1 MITGSIVALATPMK
15 VNGDIDWEALRRLVG
30 FHLDNGTD
38 AIVAA
43 GTTGEPTTMSF
54 AEHFD
59 VIRAVVEE
67 VNGRIPVIA
76 GTGANA
82 TSEAVELARYASEV
96 GADYCLS
103 VCPYYNKPTQEG
115 LFQHFKAVA
124 EGSRLP
130 VILYNVPGRTC
141 SDLYNETV
149 LRLAEVDNIIGLK
162 DATGNLERAE
172 ELIARLKGSGFMLYS
187 GDDATACDFMLM
199 GGHGDISVTANVTPR
214 AMHELCT
221 AAVAGDADKAHQ
233 INTRLMPLHTNLG
246 IESNPIP
253 VKWALHRMGLMEP
266 GIRLPLTWLSEKYH
280 STVGEALQLAGVID
294 D

>member
-15 VNGDIDWEALRRLVG
+15 VNGDIDWEALRRLVH

-67 VNGRIPVIA
+67 VDGRIPVIA
-76 GTGANA
+76 GTGSNN
-82 TSEAVELARYASEV
+82 TTEAVELTRYAKEV
-96 GADYCLS
+96 GADYCLT
-103 VCPYYNKPTQEG
+103 VAPYYNKPTQEG
-115 LFQHFKAVA
+115 LYQHFKVIA
-124 EGSRLP
+124 ETSDLP

-141 SDLYNETV
+141 SDIYNETV
-149 LRLAEVDNIIGLK
+149 LRLAEVDNIVGLK

-172 ELIARLKGSGFMLYS
+172 DLIARLEGSGFMLYS
-187 GDDATACDFMLM
+187 GDDGTACDFMLM
-199 GGHGDISVTANVTPR
+199 GGHGDISVTANVAPG
-214 AMHELCT
+214 AMHELC
-221 AAVAGDADKAHQ
+221 AAAIAGETDKAHQ

-246 IESNPIP
+246 IEANPIP
-253 VKWALHRMGLMEP
+253 VKWALNRMGMLEP

-280 STVGEALQLAGVID
+280 STVSEAMQLAGLIED
-294 D
+294 

>member
-15 VNGDIDWEALRRLVG
+15 TSGEIDWEALRRLVG

-38 AIVAA
+38 GIVAA

-59 VIRAVVEE
+59 VIRTVVEE

-82 TSEAVELARYASEV
+82 TSEAVELARYAKEV

-124 EGSRLP
+124 EGGDLP

-149 LRLAEVDNIIGLK
+149 FRLAEIDNIVGLK

-172 ELIARLKGSGFMLYS
+172 ELVERLRGTGFALYS
-187 GDDATACDFMLM
+187 GDDPTACEFMLM
-199 GGHGDISVTANVTPR
+199 GGHGDISVTANVAPH
-214 AMHELCT
+214 AMHELCR
-221 AAVAGDADKAHQ
+221 AALDGDTERAHQ
-233 INTRLMPLHTNLG
+233 INTRLMPLHTALG
-246 IESNPIP
+246 VEANPIP
-253 VKWALHRMGLMEP
+253 VKWGLNRMGYADP

-280 STVGEALQLAGVID
+280 STVGEALQLAGVLD

>member
-15 VNGDIDWEALRRLVG
+15 ASGEIDWEALRRLVS

-59 VIRAVVEE
+59 VIRTVVEE
-67 VNGRIPVIA
+67 VHGRIPVIA

-82 TSEAVELARYASEV
+82 TSEAVELARYAKEV

-115 LFQHFKAVA
+115 LYQHFKAVA
-124 EGSRLP
+124 EGGELP

-149 LRLAEVDNIIGLK
+149 FRLAELDNIVGLK

-172 ELIARLKGSGFMLYS
+172 ELIDRLKGTGFALYS
-187 GDDATACDFMLM
+187 GDDPTACDFMLM
-199 GGHGDISVTANVTPR
+199 GGHGDISVTANVAPH
-214 AMHELCT
+214 AMHELCE
-221 AAVAGDADKAHQ
+221 AAVSGDTERAHQ
-233 INTRLMPLHTNLG
+233 INTRLMPLHTALG
-246 IESNPIP
+246 VEANPIP
-253 VKWALHRMGLMEP
+253 VKWSLNRMGYADK

-280 STVGEALQLAGVID
+280 STVGEALQLAGVLED
-294 D
+294 

>member
-15 VNGDIDWEALRRLVG
+15 VTGEIDWQALRRLVN

-59 VIRAVVEE
+59 VIRSVVEE

-82 TSEAVELARYASEV
+82 TSEAVELARYAKEV

-115 LFQHFKAVA
+115 LYQHFKAVA
-124 EGSRLP
+124 EGGNLP

-149 LRLAEVDNIIGLK
+149 FRLAELDNIIGLK

-172 ELIARLKGSGFMLYS
+172 ELIDRLKGSGFALYS
-187 GDDATACDFMLM
+187 GDDSTACEFMLM
-199 GGHGDISVTANVTPR
+199 GGHGNISVTANVAPR
-214 AMHELCT
+214 AMHDLCE
-221 AAVAGDADKAHQ
+221 AAVSGDSERAHQ
-233 INTRLMPLHTNLG
+233 INSRLMSLHTSLG
-246 IESNPIP
+246 VEANPIP
-253 VKWALHRMGLMEP
+253 VKWALNRMGYADQGL
-266 GIRLPLTWLSEKYH
+266 RLPLTWLSGKYH
-280 STVGEALQLAGVID
+280 ATVDEALQLAGVLD

>member
-15 VNGDIDWEALRRLVG
+15 SNGEIDWEVLRKLVS
-30 FHLDNGTD
+30 FHLENGTD

-59 VIRAVVEE
+59 VIRTVVEE
-67 VNGRIPVIA
+67 VDGRIPVIA
-76 GTGANA
+76 GTGSNN
-82 TSEAVELARYASEV
+82 TTEAIELTRYAKEV

-103 VCPYYNKPTQEG
+103 VAPYYNKPTQEG
-115 LFQHFKAVA
+115 MYQHFKAIA
-124 EGSRLP
+124 ENCDLP
-130 VILYNVPGRTC
+130 VILYNVPGRTI
-141 SDLYNETV
+141 SDIYNETV
-149 LRLAEVDNIIGLK
+149 LRLAEVDNIVGLK
-162 DATGNLERAE
+162 DATGNLERAQ
-172 ELIARLKGSGFMLYS
+172 ELIQRLKGSDFMLYS

-199 GGHGDISVTANVTPR
+199 GGNGDISVTANVAPK
-214 AMHELCT
+214 AMHELCM
-221 AAVAGDADKAHQ
+221 AAIAGDAEKAHQ
-233 INTRLMPLHTNLG
+233 INTRLLPLHTNLG

-253 VKWALHRMGLMEP
+253 VKWALHRMGIIDT

-280 STVGEALQLAGVID
+280 STVSGALQSAGLID

>member
-15 VNGDIDWEALRRLVG
+15 ISGEIDWEALRRLVN
-30 FHLDNGTD
+30 FHLENGTD

-59 VIRAVVEE
+59 VIRTVVEE

-82 TSEAVELARYASEV
+82 TSEAVELARYAKEV

-124 EGSRLP
+124 EGANLP

-149 LRLAEVDNIIGLK
+149 FRLAEVDNIVGLK

-172 ELIARLKGSGFMLYS
+172 DLIERLKGSDFALYS
-187 GDDATACDFMLM
+187 GDDGTACDFMLM
-199 GGHGDISVTANVTPR
+199 GGNGDISVTANVAPR
-214 AMHELCT
+214 SMHELCV
-221 AAVAGDADKAHQ
+221 AATAGDYEKAHQ
-233 INTRLMPLHTNLG
+233 INARLLPLHASLG
-246 IESNPIP
+246 VEANPIP
-253 VKWALHRMGLMEP
+253 VKWALHRMGYAEQ
-266 GIRLPLTWLSEKYH
+266 GIRLPMTWLSEKYH
-280 STVGEALQLAGVID
+280 ATVSEALQLAGVID
-294 D
+294 G

>member
-15 VNGDIDWEALRRLVG
+15 ADGSIDWEALRRLVD

-38 AIVAA
+38 GIVAA

-59 VIRAVVEE
+59 VIRTVVEE

-82 TSEAVELARYASEV
+82 TSEAVELARYAKEV

-115 LFQHFKAVA
+115 LYQHFKAVA
-124 EGSRLP
+124 EGADMP

-149 LRLAEVDNIIGLK
+149 FRLAELNNIVGLK

-172 ELIARLKGSGFMLYS
+172 ELVDRLKGSDFMLYS

-199 GGHGDISVTANVTPR
+199 GGHGDISVTANVAPR
-214 AMHELCT
+214 SMHELCR
-221 AAVAGDADKAHQ
+221 AAVAGDTDSAHQ
-233 INTRLMPLHTNLG
+233 INTRLMPLHTLLG
-246 IESNPIP
+246 IEANPIP
-253 VKWALHRMGLMEP
+253 VKWALNRMGYVDT
-266 GIRLPLTWLSEKYH
+266 GIRLPMTWLSEKYH
-280 STVGEALQLAGVID
+280 STVGEALQMAGVVD
-294 D
+294 A

>member
-15 VNGDIDWEALRRLVG
+15 VNGDIDWEALRRLVH

-59 VIRAVVEE
+59 VIRTVVEE

-76 GTGANA
+76 GTGSNN
-82 TSEAVELARYASEV
+82 TTEAVELARYASEV
-96 GADYCLS
+96 GADCCLT
-103 VCPYYNKPTQEG
+103 VAPYYNKPTQEG
-115 LFQHFKAVA
+115 LFRHFKAIA
-124 EGSRLP
+124 ESSDLP

-141 SDLYNETV
+141 SDIYNETV
-149 LRLAEVDNIIGLK
+149 LRLAEVDKIIGLK

-172 ELIARLKGSGFMLYS
+172 DLIARLEGSGFMLYS

-199 GGHGDISVTANVTPR
+199 GGHGDISVTANVAPR
-214 AMHELCT
+214 SMHELAT
-221 AAVAGDADKAHQ
+221 AAVAGDSDRAHQ

-253 VKWALHRMGLMEP
+253 VKWALYRMGYIEP

-280 STVGEALQLAGVID
+280 STVSEALQLAGLID

>member
-15 VNGDIDWEALRRLVG
+15 TSGEIDWEALRRLVG
-30 FHLDNGTD
+30 FHLDHGTD

-59 VIRAVVEE
+59 VIRTVVEE
-67 VNGRIPVIA
+67 VRGRVPVIA

-82 TSEAVELARYASEV
+82 TSEAVELARYAKEV

-124 EGSRLP
+124 EGGDLP

-149 LRLAEVDNIIGLK
+149 FRLAEIDNIVGLK

-172 ELIARLKGSGFMLYS
+172 ELIDRLRDTGFSLYS
-187 GDDATACDFMLM
+187 GDDPTACEFMLM
-199 GGHGDISVTANVTPR
+199 GGHGDISVTANVAPH
-214 AMHELCT
+214 AMHELGR
-221 AAVAGDADKAHQ
+221 AALAGDTERAHQ
-233 INTRLMPLHTNLG
+233 INTRLMPLHTALG
-246 IESNPIP
+246 VEANPIP
-253 VKWALHRMGLMEP
+253 VKWGLNRMGYADR

-280 STVGEALQLAGVID
+280 STVGEALQLAGVLD

>member
-15 VNGDIDWEALRRLVG
+15 VNGDIDWEALRRLVN
-30 FHLDNGTD
+30 FHLENGTD

-59 VIRAVVEE
+59 VIRSVVEE

-82 TSEAVELARYASEV
+82 TSEAVELARYAGEV

-115 LFQHFKAVA
+115 LYQHFKAVA
-124 EGSRLP
+124 EGSKLP

-149 LRLAEVDNIIGLK
+149 LRLADVDNIIGLK

-172 ELIARLKGSGFMLYS
+172 DLITRLKGSGFMLYS

-199 GGHGDISVTANVTPR
+199 GGHGDISVTANVAPQ
-214 AMHELCT
+214 AMHELCV
-221 AAVAGDADKAHQ
+221 AAVGGDSDKAHQ
-233 INTRLMPLHTNLG
+233 INTRLMPLHTNLFV
-246 IESNPIP
+246 EANPIP
-253 VKWALHRMGLMEP
+253 VKWALNLMGLIP
-266 GIRLPLTWLSEKYH
+266 SGIRLPLTPLSEPMHDIVKK
-280 STVGEALQLAGVID
+280 ALMESGVI
-294 D
+294 

>member
-15 VNGDIDWEALRRLVG
+15 VNGDIDWEALRRLVN
-30 FHLDNGTD
+30 FHLENGTD
-38 AIVAA
+38 GIVAA

-82 TSEAVELARYASEV
+82 TSEAVELARYAGEV

-115 LFQHFKAVA
+115 LYRHFKAVA
-124 EGSRLP
+124 EGSKLP
-130 VILYNVPGRTC
+130 VILYNVPGRTAC
-141 SDLYNETV
+141 DLYNETV

-172 ELIARLKGSGFMLYS
+172 DLIGRLEGSGFMLYS
-187 GDDATACDFMLM
+187 GDDGTACDFMLM
-199 GGHGDISVTANVTPR
+199 GGHGDISVTANVAPR
-214 AMHELCT
+214 AMHDLCA
-221 AAVAGDADKAHQ
+221 AAVAGEADHAHQ
-233 INTRLMPLHTNLG
+233 LNTRLMPLHTNLG

-253 VKWALHRMGLMEP
+253 VKWALYRMGLIEP

-280 STVGEALQLAGVID
+280 STISEALQLADVIED
-294 D
+294 

>member
-15 VNGDIDWEALRRLVG
+15 ADGSIDWEALRRLVD

-38 AIVAA
+38 GIAAA

-59 VIRAVVEE
+59 VIRTVVEE

-82 TSEAVELARYASEV
+82 TSEAVELARYAKEV

-115 LFQHFKAVA
+115 LYQHFKAVA
-124 EGSRLP
+124 EGADMP

-149 LRLAEVDNIIGLK
+149 FRLAELNNIVGLK

-172 ELIARLKGSGFMLYS
+172 ELVDRLKGSDFMLYS

-199 GGHGDISVTANVTPR
+199 GGHGDISVTANVAPR
-214 AMHELCT
+214 SMHELCR
-221 AAVAGDADKAHQ
+221 AAVAGDTDSAHQ
-233 INTRLMPLHTNLG
+233 INTRLMPLHTLLG
-246 IESNPIP
+246 IEANPIP
-253 VKWALHRMGLMEP
+253 VKWALNRMGYVDT
-266 GIRLPLTWLSEKYH
+266 GIRLPMTWLSEKYH
-280 STVGEALQLAGVID
+280 STVGEALQMAGVVD
-294 D
+294 A